1 MYRASRNHNM
11 TSTRLAN
18 RQAPEDAR
26 TQVMDNITT
35 TVTKKRR
42 ILGEPVLFEVT
53 VIALGITKDFPK

>member
-1 MYRASRNHNM
+1 M

-26 TQVMDNITT
+26 TPVMDNITT

-42 ILGEPVLFEVT
+42 ILGESVLFEVT
-53 VIALGITKDFPK
+53 VIALGIMKDFPK